1 MKIVFVSNYLNH
13 HQLPFFKALEGD
25 SNVEYSF
32 VATAKTPKSR
42 LNLGYGDMNH
52 EFDFVVRVY
61 EGDEQKKQALALC
74 CEADVAIIGSAPWE
88 YVSARF
94 EKRKLTFFYS
104 ERVYKKAP
112 PLYEMP
118 LRALKYF
125 WQFGRHKN
133 LHLLCA
139 SAYTAGDYARTRTF
153 LGKAYKWGYFPEVK
167 RYDDVSDLVAKKQ
180 KNSILWAGRFLSL
193 KHPEAPVEV
202 AKRLAADG
210 YEFELNMIG
219 VGAELEK
226 TKALVA
232 AEGLG
237 DRVHFLG
244 SMKPEEVREYMEK
257 SEIYLFT
264 SDRGE
269 GWGAV
274 LNESMNSACAVV
286 ASHAIGSVPF
296 LVKDTENGLIYRDGD
311 IDDLY
316 SKVKWLIENSG
327 ERIRLGEAAYRTMI
341 EQWNAE
347 NAAKRFLSLAESVL
361 AGDRHPSLFED
372 GVCSKAEILRDGWY
386 K

>member
-1 MKIVFVSNYLNH
+1 MRLVLLSNSFNE
-13 HQLPFFKALEGD
+13 HQKCLSDAFFSHLGD
-25 SNVEYSF
+25 SF
-32 VATAKTPKSR
+32 TFIATTP
-42 LNLGYGDMNH
+42 LGVDRIKCGWQVLKRPYLIPS
-52 EFDFVVRVY
+52 Y
-61 EGDEQKKQALALC
+61 EGKDEYNA
-74 CEADVAIIGSAPWE
+74 AIKRINGSDIVVWGAAPISMVQE
-88 YVSARF
+88 RLKAG
-94 EKRKLTFFYS
+94 KLTFRYS
-104 ERVYKKAP
+104 ERVYKTAP

-118 LRALKYF
+118 LRAVKYF

-167 RYDDVSDLVAKKQ
+167 RYDNVSALIAKKK
-180 KNSILWAGRFLSL
+180 KNSILWVARFLSL

-316 SKVKWLIENSG
+316 SKVKWLLENSG

-347 NAAKRFLSLAESVL
+347 NAAKRFLALAEAML

-372 GVCSKAEILRDGWY
+372 GVCSKAENFGDNWY